1 LSDDVIDER
10 SAPKFPKQA
19 ILFPL
24 FLRLVKQRIP
34 KSASKGY
41 EGRYAGL
48 IGDEADVPVLAATAV
63 SRADYFVSGDKGILA
78 LKRIGDTEIIRTSK
92 LLKKLRNLKTVHGD
106 LKVPGLLRVAI
117 QQTGLSSWSGHGA
130 PL

>member
-24 FLRLVKQRIP
+24 FLRLVRHERIP
-34 KSASKGY
+34 KSAYKGY

-48 IGDEADVPVLAATAV
+48 IGDEADVPVLAAAAV

-92 LLKKLRNLKTVHGD
+92 LLKKLG
-106 LKVPGLLRVAI
+106 I
-117 QQTGLSSWSGHGA
+117 
-130 PL
+130 